1 MKKVLERLIS
11 ILDTAKERIIE
22 IKDRSIKIS
31 QIEMQRGGKKE
42 WNTQELWGNFKCAW
56 YAYLEFQKVKKG
68 SKKEKKYL
76 K

>member
-42 WNTQELWGNFKCAW
+42 WNTQELWGNFKCA
-56 YAYLEFQKVKKG
+56 
-68 SKKEKKYL
+68 
-76 K
+76 